1 MAELKAIH
9 DFSAAP
15 SVGASTLLLVDS
27 VDAQASSGYRTDS
40 MSAGALGAAVAGT
53 FAYNSLNT
61 TDKTLIGAI
70 NELEAGG
77 GGGAGGMVV
86 TVTNTG
92 TVYAPV
98 YVADKTFAEVSAAI
112 LAGANVSLFIG
123 EDYYK
128 PWSIDTTSGYITFV
142 YFMQESTSTGKSFG
156 FVGLVFYDDERIET
170 DSGLDSIEVY
180 QDYTG
185 TLTAGQTSLTI
196 SGAGISSSK
205 TMDFYTDIYGVS
217 PTAVSVSSGS
227 VTLTFE
233 AQSANMSVKVR
244 VW

>member
-61 TDKTLIGAI
+61 TDKTIIGAI

-86 TVTNTG
+86 TVTNVG

-128 PWSIDTTSGYITFV
+128 PWSIDTTVGFISFV
-142 YFMQESTSTGKSFG
+142 CYLQEDTSTGKSFG

-170 DSGLDSIEVY
+170 DSGLDNIDLY

-196 SGAGISSSK
+196 SGADISSSK

-217 PTAVSVSSGS
+217 PTAVSVSNGS

-233 AQSANMSVKVR
+233 AQQADMSVKVR